1 MFNLDEA
8 LRNHLAQRQKEPK
21 ARFVAATVAALSPH
35 SKPGRTRVVADVA
48 TIRKTITSTT
58 AIIQWLKEEG
68 AHLYVTDN
76 TLCFRSSDW
85 AQFSIVSANWRALLD
100 DLAAVDQA
108 HRHRVGSRSQIKFA
122 RPLTGPPRLPPLAV
136 GTC

>member
-21 ARFVAATVAALSPH
+21 ARFVAATVATLSPR
-35 SKPGRTRVVADVA
+35 SKPGRIRGVAAVAAVA
-48 TIRKTITSTT
+48 TTRKTITSTT

-76 TLCFRSSDW
+76 TLCFRPTDW
-85 AQFSIVSANWRALLD
+85 VQFAIVSANWRALLH
-100 DLAAVDQA
+100 DLVAVDQ
-108 HRHRVGSRSQIKFA
+108 GQKN
-122 RPLTGPPRLPPLAV
+122 GPGR
-136 GTC
+136 

>member
-21 ARFVAATVAALSPH
+21 ARFVAATVATLSPRA
-35 SKPGRTRVVADVA
+35 KPGRTRVVAAVASVA
-48 TIRKTITSTT
+48 TTHKAIASTT

-76 TLCFRSSDW
+76 TLCFRPTDW
-85 AQFSIVSANWRALLD
+85 AQIPIVSAHWRALFYELV
-100 DLAAVDQA
+100 AVDQEQKN
-108 HRHRVGSRSQIKFA
+108 GSSW
-122 RPLTGPPRLPPLAV
+122 
-136 GTC
+136 

>member
-21 ARFVAATVAALSPH
+21 ARFVAATVATLSPR
-35 SKPGRTRVVADVA
+35 SKPSRTRVVAAVASVA
-48 TIRKTITSTT
+48 TTHKAIASTT

-76 TLCFRSSDW
+76 TLCFRPTDW
-85 AQFSIVSANWRALLD
+85 AQFVIVSAHWRALLH
-100 DLAAVDQA
+100 DLAAIDQEQKN
-108 HRHRVGSRSQIKFA
+108 GSGR
-122 RPLTGPPRLPPLAV
+122 
-136 GTC
+136 

>member
-21 ARFVAATVAALSPH
+21 ARFVAATVATLSPR
-35 SKPGRTRVVADVA
+35 SKPGRARSVAGVA
-48 TIRKTITSTT
+48 TTRKTITSTT

-76 TLCFRSSDW
+76 TLCFRPTDW
-85 AQFSIVSANWRALLD
+85 SQFAIVSANWRALLH
-100 DLAAVDQA
+100 DLAGVDQ
-108 HRHRVGSRSQIKFA
+108 GQKN
-122 RPLTGPPRLPPLAV
+122 GPGR
-136 GTC
+136 